1 MAEFLKQTKVEK
13 DKRRRARLLARGF
26 KAMPPPED
34 EEAEPEPDPEIEDEG
49 EGFDAEVDAVR
60 VLQSILKADKPLVIN
75 GNWTTLPEGSIEASL
90 DKLLTDAKR
99 APEIVIVLKCK
110 EKSTFDRCIDD

>member
-1 MAEFLKQTKVEK
+1 
-13 DKRRRARLLARGF
+13 
-26 KAMPPPED
+26 
-34 EEAEPEPDPEIEDEG
+34 
-49 EGFDAEVDAVR
+49 
-60 VLQSILKADKPLVIN
+60 
-75 GNWTTLPEGSIEASL
+75 LPEGSIETPL